1 MTAPFVDVDPLRR
14 RIMSAVRGRDTK
26 PEMIVRRLLFSM
38 NYRYRLHRQ
47 DLPGRPD
54 VVFAGRRK
62 AIFVHGCFWHRHP
75 GCRKATSPKK
85 RAAFWME
92 KFDRNVE
99 RDRRVEE
106 RLSEMGWR
114 SLVVWECETGAPEE
128 LAARLKRLLDD
139 DDGANFGVGESR

>member
-1 MTAPFVDVDPLRR
+1 
-14 RIMSAVRGRDTK
+14 MSAVRGRDTK

-38 NYRYRLHRQ
+38 SYRYRLHRR

-92 KFDRNVE
+92 KFGRNVE

-106 RLSEMGWR
+106 RLVEMGWR
-114 SLVVWECETGAPEE
+114 SLVVWECETGAREE
-128 LAARLKRLLDD
+128 LAPRLKRFLDD
-139 DDGANFGVGESR
+139 DDGAMIGVGGSR

>member
-1 MTAPFVDVDPLRR
+1 
-14 RIMSAVRGRDTK
+14 MSAVRGRDTK

-38 NYRYRLHRQ
+38 NYRYRLHRRE
-47 DLPGRPD
+47 LPGRPD

-75 GCRKATSPKK
+75 GCRKATSPKT
-85 RAAFWME
+85 RSAFWTE

-106 RLSEMGWR
+106 RLAELGWR

-128 LAARLKRLLDD
+128 LASRLKRFLDD
-139 DDGANFGVGESR
+139 DDGAKTGVGESR